1 MPVLATSAESKRR
14 AFLIGHAQS
23 HKQTEN
29 YRTVA
34 IRSFRPPVA
43 QKFPVWPSPFRSERR
58 VPSTVFRR
66 DLLYSLVAAGVGSNS
81 HPVDSQFRQF
91 RDTHADRDAKYLPV
105 DVPEFLLVLA
115 TKVADRAV
123 IDGAARDQPH
133 EIDRVF
139 DLIFHD
145 SRTAYAADH
154 GEQQNLAQDARVNRR
169 LADSSSVPTFPCGPV
184 EPVENP
190 IAQPVGMIVRNP
202 FFEADWDQ
210 KYLNSLARWR
220 LPVAF
225 VERFL
230 RH

>member
-1 MPVLATSAESKRR
+1 MAKPNRINRLKIIVQLLFDPFGHLSLKSFQFGHRR
-14 AFLIGHAQS
+14 FDLNVEFLQ
-23 HKQTEN
+23 QFFD
-29 YRTVA
+29 A
-34 IRSFRPPVA
+34 ICYPC
-43 QKFPVWPSPFRSERR
+43 
-58 VPSTVFRR
+58 
-66 DLLYSLVAAGVGSNS
+66 LVAAGVGSNS
-81 HPVDSQFRQF
+81 HPVDAQFRQF
-91 RDTHADRDAKYLPV
+91 RDTHVDRDAKYLPV

-133 EIDRVF
+133 EVDRVF